1 MIFVSENFYLT
12 MIGSVGVPAAVLF
25 FVMFA
30 INKHLPKFVG
40 LFSDLNAKL
49 DRVIDQVEK
58 LVDKIDK
65 GAK

>member
-1 MIFVSENFYLT
+1 MSENFYLT

-25 FVMFA
+25 FVMIC
-30 INKHLPKFVG
+30 INKYLPKFIA
-40 LFSDLNAKL
+40 LFADLNIKL

>member
-1 MIFVSENFYLT
+1 

-40 LFSDLNAKL
+40 LFSDLNSKL
-49 DRVIDQVEK
+49 DRVIDQVGK

>member
-1 MIFVSENFYLT
+1 MSENFYLT

-25 FVMFA
+25 FVMFC
-30 INKHLPKFVG
+30 INKHLPKFIA
-40 LFSDLNAKL
+40 LFTDLSIKL

-65 GAK
+65 GAQ